1 MSGNPTV
8 EELLQRNAQKARSHR
23 PIPTLSEISQQPHGQ
38 QMSMPKIFI
47 VACCDNRL
55 DPFQIL
61 GLEKWDAVVV
71 RSCAGRIAPQMQNLV
86 FLDHVLQFSDV
97 MIIHHTDCSA
107 ELFKNDHVRET
118 LKERA
123 PAHNNA
129 IDELEFPGFDD
140 LEQSVR
146 DDVALVHKSP
156 LLRKELAERTHGF
169 VYDITTGK
177 VTLVV

>member
-1 MSGNPTV
+1 QETFHYEWEPDCGGAPTAKCSKST
-8 EELLQRNAQKARSHR
+8 ESSTYSIFERDKPTTARSTGANAENIYR
-23 PIPTLSEISQQPHGQ
+23 
-38 QMSMPKIFI
+38 
-47 VACCDNRL
+47 
-55 DPFQIL
+55 
-61 GLEKWDAVVV
+61 
-71 RSCAGRIAPQMQNLV
+71 CAGRVAPQMLNLV
-86 FLDHVLQFSDV
+86 FLDHVLQFTDV
-97 MIIHHTDCSA
+97 MIMHHTDCSA
-107 ELFKNDHVRET
+107 ELFKNDDVRET

-123 PAHNNA
+123 PAHNSA
-129 IDELEFPGFDD
+129 IDELGLPGFDD

>member
-8 EELLQRNAQKARSHR
+8 EELLRRNSEKAQSHR
-23 PIPTLSEISQQPHGQ
+23 PIPSLSEISQQPLKQ
-38 QMSMPKIFI
+38 QVPMPKIFI
-47 VACCDNRL
+47 VSCCDNRL
-55 DPFQIL
+55 DPFEIL

-71 RSCAGRIAPQMQNLV
+71 RSCAGRMAPQMLNLV
-86 FLDHVLQFSDV
+86 FLDHVLQFTDV
-97 MIIHHTDCSA
+97 MIMHHTDCSA

-123 PAHNNA
+123 PAHNSA
-129 IDELEFPGFDD
+129 IDELGLPGFDD
-140 LEQSVR
+140 LEQSIR
-146 DDVALVHKSP
+146 DDVALVHNSP